1 MDAILVAALDIA
13 FFALL
18 GVSVLAY
25 LQHRTALARDVV
37 LVFASVALLLAV
49 QLIQS
54 ATGTTP
60 ARGAPATPLS
70 VFTSIVLLA
79 HPFLTI
85 RLIGHFRPNMRRVE
99 LAVFLLYAATT
110 VALVAFQLVPRAP
123 GTTALPV
130 PVTLA
135 ILAYFAG
142 VNGLAAVFFIQ
153 EGFRRAGAARM
164 RLSIAGIATLLFG
177 AAVLVAATAGLI
189 AGASEETRATITS
202 AARAMALLAGLGY
215 LAAFAPPR
223 WVREQWGRSIAYDY
237 LGDLVRG
244 PSDGGTERLWQRL
257 ASVARGVT
265 GARAAAVAVDT
276 EGGETW
282 VVRAADGT
290 WTDAPPIGATGSAD
304 DLVPTPRGRGQPR
317 RLDPNVPALAPLA
330 TAAGAVGVQALPIGK
345 DGHHHGSLLL
355 FTGGSPLFVEDD
367 IALLELLNAHTALA
381 VERENA
387 LQERAT
393 LIEQLRLINAE
404 LTHASSAKSEFLAA
418 MSHELRTPLHAILG
432 FSELLLPAVDEA
444 PSPATV
450 HEYAAHIHGAGQHL
464 LELINDV
471 LDLSRVEAGRLDLR
485 YERFDIGA
493 LLTRTVKTMRPVAT
507 RKQIGLTGPEQ
518 VEEQIDGDS
527 SRIRQIMYNLLSN
540 AIKFT
545 EPGGTVT
552 ADLKRDGQWL
562 ALTVTDTGPGI
573 APEDQQRIFE
583 PFNQTAEGERQEGT
597 GLGLALTRQLVEAHR
612 GRIELESEIGRG
624 STFRI
629 HLPALSADGPAQVTP
644 SSDVDK
650 IQTIAG
656 ATRTVLVID
665 DDARAAELLA
675 IYLREAGFR
684 MVTARDGE
692 RGLEEAR
699 RVKPAAIVLDLLLPG
714 MDGWEVLRNLKA
726 DDETSGIPV
735 LMASIVEDGEVA
747 LALGAVDYIIKPVR
761 RDLLIQSLDRL
772 ELGDR
777 LTRRAVVLAVD
788 DDEAALDLYE
798 SALSGSYTVLRAAHG
813 QEGLRLALEH
823 RPDAI
828 LLDIVMPDMDG
839 FEVAFRLR
847 ADERMREIPVLVVT
861 SEELGPDDKRRLG
874 SNVRGVMEKGPD
886 ALERFQD
893 WLRRM
898 TARDAE
904 RSAAYRGES

>member
-18 GVSVLAY
+18 GVSVIAY
-25 LQHRTALARDVV
+25 LRQRTALARDVV

-49 QLIQS
+49 QLVQS

-60 ARGAPATPLS
+60 QRGAPPTLLS
-70 VFTSIVLLA
+70 LFTTLVLLA
-79 HPFLTI
+79 QPFLTI
-85 RLIGHFRPNMRRVE
+85 RLIGHFRANMRRVE
-99 LAVFLLYAATT
+99 IAVFLLYAATS
-110 VALVAFQLVPRAP
+110 VALIVYQLAPRAP
-123 GTTALPV
+123 GAPAAIPPL
-130 PVTLA
+130 VTLA
-135 ILAYFAG
+135 ILGYFVG
-142 VNGLAAVFFIQ
+142 VNGLAAVFFLQ

-164 RLSIAGIATLLFG
+164 RLTIAGLATLLFG
-177 AAVLVAATAGLI
+177 VAVLVAASATLLAG
-189 AGASEETRATITS
+189 GRPETQAVITS
-202 AARAMALLAGLGY
+202 VARGMALLAGLGY

-244 PSDGGTERLWQRL
+244 PSDGGTDRLWQRL
-257 ASVARGVT
+257 ATVARQVT
-265 GARAAAVAVDT
+265 GARAAAVAVDAEAGWT
-276 EGGETW
+276 I
-282 VVRAADGT
+282 RAADGT
-290 WTDAPPIGATGSAD
+290 WLGDAPVGATGSAA
-304 DLVPTPRGRGQPR
+304 DLTAKSDRRGQGR
-317 RLDPNVPALAPLA
+317 TLDSTAPGLAPLA
-330 TAAGAVGVQALPIGK
+330 TAAGAVGVRGLPIGQ
-345 DGHHHGSLLL
+345 DGRHHGTLLL

-387 LQERAT
+387 LQERAA

-432 FSELLLPAVDEA
+432 FSELLLPAVDETPGA
-444 PSPATV
+444 ATV
-450 HEYAAHIHGAGQHL
+450 HEYAAHIHGAGEHL

-471 LDLSRVEAGRLDLR
+471 LDLARVEAGRLDLR

-507 RKQIGLTGPEQ
+507 RKQINLVGPEQ
-518 VEEQIDGDS
+518 LEEQIDGDS
-527 SRIRQIMYNLLSN
+527 SRIRQIIYNLLSN

-552 ADLKRDGQWL
+552 ADLSRNDGML

-597 GLGLALTRQLVEAHR
+597 GLGLALTRQLVEGHG
-612 GRIELESEIGRG
+612 GRIELESELGRG
-624 STFRI
+624 STFRVF
-629 HLPALSADGPAQVTP
+629 LPARTGDGAAQVTP
-644 SSDVDK
+644 ASDASRV
-650 IQTIAG
+650 QTVVG
-656 ATRTVLVID
+656 ATKTVLVID

-675 IYLREAGFR
+675 IYLREAGFG

-699 RVKPAAIVLDLLLPG
+699 RVRPAAIVLDLLLPG

-726 DDETSGIPV
+726 DEETSGIPV

-761 RDLLIQSLDRL
+761 RDLLLQSLDRL

-788 DDEAALDLYE
+788 DDAAALDLYE
-798 SALSGSYTVLRAAHG
+798 SALGGSYTVLRAANG

-823 RPDAI
+823 RPDAV

-847 ADERMREIPVLVVT
+847 ADERTREIPVLVVT

-886 ALERFQD
+886 ALGRFQE

-898 TARDAE
+898 TARDLE
-904 RSAAYRGES
+904 RSKVNRGES